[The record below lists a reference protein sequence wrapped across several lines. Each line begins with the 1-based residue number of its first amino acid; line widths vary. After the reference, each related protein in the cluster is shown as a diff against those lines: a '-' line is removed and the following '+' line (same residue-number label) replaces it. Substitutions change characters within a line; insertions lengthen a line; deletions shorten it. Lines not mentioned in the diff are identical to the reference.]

1 MAISE
6 RVMLVMD
13 ASPRASISHS
23 RGKLDHCLLTRVYRI
38 ETKSQNRRQQ
48 AGEAGRDT
56 AADRKTSS
64 KSTGRGMFTLLL
76 SVYLESA
83 DIEYRGPYG
92 VYRRF

>member
-6 RVMLVMD
+6 RVMLVMGRM
-13 ASPRASISHS
+13 PISHS
-23 RGKLDHCLLTRVYRI
+23 RGRLDHCLLTRVYRI

-48 AGEAGRDT
+48 AGGAGRDT

-83 DIEYRGPYG
+83 DIGYRGPYG